1 VRSAELCPTA
11 EDPDKVIK
19 DMKKWLTQEGLAD
32 LDAVSLFA
40 EKLEQVRLKTLQ
52 GCSELIIRKPFKGSK
67 RLRISSIP
75 KRPTILSSELLSMV
89 FHDRLFSNL
98 PMLSTD

>member
-1 VRSAELCPTA
+1 LCPTA

-40 EKLEQVRLKTLQ
+40 EKLEQVGHWRLDIEVSLRV
-52 GCSELIIRKPFKGSK
+52 GNRSK
-67 RLRISSIP
+67 
-75 KRPTILSSELLSMV
+75 
-89 FHDRLFSNL
+89 D
-98 PMLSTD
+98 